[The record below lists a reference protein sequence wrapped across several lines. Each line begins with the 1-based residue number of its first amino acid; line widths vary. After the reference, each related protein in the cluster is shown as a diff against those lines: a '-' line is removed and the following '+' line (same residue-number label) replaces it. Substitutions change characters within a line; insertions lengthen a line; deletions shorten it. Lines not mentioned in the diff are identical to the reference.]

1 MIQGNK
7 YTVAVSEDT
16 DFFEGWTDPR
26 VPNLVFL
33 YDQESI
39 EDCQE
44 IDGIYYATYE
54 TWDVTEAQQMTYL
67 KDGLETTVTIE
78 VGEYGKLLQL

>member
-1 MIQGNK
+1 MIKGNK

-16 DFFEGWTDPR
+16 DFFDGWTDPR

-44 IDGIYYATYE
+44 IDGIYYATE
-54 TWDVTEAQQMTYL
+54 I
-67 KDGLETTVTIE
+67 TVTIQP
-78 VGEYGKLLQL
+78 GEYGLV